1 MKKLVRVNNTKII
14 PIYKFQYGKNKR
26 FIDIL
31 NKNKYFLYTLVLTT
45 NSFLLKEYYKAY
57 KKKNRINVI
66 KH

>member
-1 MKKLVRVNNTKII
+1 MKLGEVNNRKIV

-31 NKNKYFLYTLVLTT
+31 NKNNYYLYTLVLST
-45 NSFLLKEYYKAY
+45 NSFLLKEYYGAFKN
-57 KKKNRINVI
+57 KKRISVI